1 MRNKLTWVLFTSGLL
16 VAAGFM
22 AWVSAVLLQ
31 LEQAQAQ
38 TTRDAIANENIQL
51 ALWQMENEL
60 TPLVTDEATRPYFHY
75 LSFYPAEGA
84 YSSMFN
90 DPQAGDALLPSPLLI
105 GQAAAVI
112 VHFQFAPDGT
122 LTSPQVPTGDLRRLA
137 EDKLVSAADL
147 EAAEQRLARLGA
159 IASRDTLLPLLP
171 RPETTPRQAVSRE
184 YMYANEAWASQNV
197 ANREQYEQRSENQQ
211 QVLDR
216 KLAGQYAQTRNIKA
230 EPIEVVGSPMTAM
243 WIGDSLLLARRVE
256 LGGREYVQGALLDWP
271 QLKLDL
277 TAAGSTLMPSAEF
290 RPVSRGAVATEA
302 AGVQRLAS
310 LPIEV
315 IPGKLPVGAIDGR
328 SPLRLTMYVAWAC
341 LVLVAF
347 GLGFVMHRTLSLAQ
361 RRADFVSAVSH
372 ELRTPLTTFR
382 MYTEML
388 AAGMV
393 KDEDAR
399 AHYLNTLHSESL
411 RLGHL
416 VENVLAYARLEN
428 SSSEDRIQRM
438 PVADLLERASGRL
451 KTRCEQAGME
461 LVHEPCGD
469 SVDVMAD
476 AGAVEQIVFN
486 LVDNACK
493 YAAGGNDKRIHV
505 TCSIGDAVEIRV
517 TDHGPGIGKS
527 EATRMFKPF
536 RKSAVAAANSAPG
549 VGLGLALSRRLAKAM
564 GGSLTLEPTEIGSK
578 FVLKLPK
585 A

>member
-1 MRNKLTWVLFTSGLL
+1 M
-16 VAAGFM
+16 
-22 AWVSAVLLQ
+22 
-31 LEQAQAQ
+31 
-38 TTRDAIANENIQL
+38 
-51 ALWQMENEL
+51 
-60 TPLVTDEATRPYFHY
+60 
-75 LSFYPAEGA
+75 
-84 YSSMFN
+84 
-90 DPQAGDALLPSPLLI
+90 LPSPLLL
-105 GQAAAVI
+105 GNASLVV
-112 VHFQFAPDGT
+112 VHFQFEPDGT
-122 LTSPQVPTGDLRRLA
+122 LTSPQVPRGDFRRLA
-137 EDKLVSAADL
+137 EDKLVPAAEL

-171 RPETTPRQAVSRE
+171 RLEGTSLAAVARE
-184 YMYANEAWASQNV
+184 YLYANEAWASQNL
-197 ANREQYEQRSENQQ
+197 ANREQYDLRSENQQ
-211 QVLDR
+211 QMLDR
-216 KLAGQYAQTRNIKA
+216 KSAGQQAQTRNFKP
-230 EPIEVVGSPMTAM
+230 EPVEVIGSPMTAM

-256 LGGREYVQGALLDWP
+256 LGGQEYVQGALLDWP

-277 TAAGSTLMPSAEF
+277 AAAGSALMPSAEF
-290 RPVSRGAVATEA
+290 RPVSRGAVTTEA

-315 IPGKLPVGAIDGR
+315 IPGEVSVGVIDGR

-341 LVLVAF
+341 LTLVAF

-388 AAGMV
+388 SAGMV

-438 PVADLLERASGRL
+438 PVADLLERASSRL

-461 LVHEPCGD
+461 LVHEPCSAAG
-469 SVDVMAD
+469 DVMAD

-493 YAAGGNDKRIHV
+493 YAAGGDDKRVHV
-505 TCSIGDAVEIRV
+505 TCTVGDVVEIRV
-517 TDHGPGIGKS
+517 SDHGPGIGKA

-564 GGSLTLEPTEIGSK
+564 GGSLTLEPTERGST
-578 FVLKLPK
+578 FVLTLPK
-585 A
+585 P